1 MRDNKTFKIVILSIM
16 FALMIVF
23 LFFMPMYAFVP
34 LIILAV
40 FAQISNVKMAALM
53 GLFFGIASLLS
64 ALLVPSS
71 PLYVAFLNPV
81 VSIVPRVFVGIAG
94 YYVYTGVFKLLGKKR
109 GITDLKDIFSRLK
122 GVERKAALKNHYIA
136 SVLSSI
142 SCALVNTILVVGI
155 ILIWYNGRTFTLEDM
170 SIMMKPNIFIPLIT
184 LNAIL
189 EPIITAIVA
198 PPIVTALKHL
208 R

>member
-1 MRDNKTFKIVILSIM
+1 MRDNKTFKIVILSVM
-16 FALMIVF
+16 FALMIAF
-23 LFFMPMYAFVP
+23 LFFMPLYAFVP

-40 FAQISNVKMAALM
+40 FAQLSNVKMAALM
-53 GLFFGIASLLS
+53 GLLFGIASLLS

-71 PLYVAFLNPV
+71 PLYVAFLNPL
-81 VSIVPRVFVGIAG
+81 VSVVPRVLVGIAG
-94 YYVYTGVFKLLGKKR
+94 YYVYVGVYKLLGKKR
-109 GITDLKDIFSRLK
+109 GLTNPKDIFSSYK
-122 GVERKAALKNHYIA
+122 GEERKIASKNHYIA

-170 SIMMKPNIFIPLIT
+170 SILMKPEIFIPLIT